1 MQAAVKVDE
10 ISLPNAIDENNE
22 LNRKG
27 ATEIEDK
34 AKKHKIINFFHD
46 VVTSAHFNF
55 FIYCLILGNTITL
68 ALYRYDQSKE

>member
-1 MQAAVKVDE
+1 MQAA
-10 ISLPNAIDENNE
+10 LNIDENQQIDANNE
-22 LNRKG
+22 SNKKG
-27 ATEIEDK
+27 ATEIEEK
-34 AKKHKIINFFHD
+34 AKNNKIINFFHD